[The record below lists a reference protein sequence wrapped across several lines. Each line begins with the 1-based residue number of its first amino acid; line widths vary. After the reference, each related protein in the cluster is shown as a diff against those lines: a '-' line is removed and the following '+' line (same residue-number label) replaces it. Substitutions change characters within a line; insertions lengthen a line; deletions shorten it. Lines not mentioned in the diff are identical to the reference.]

1 MRPDA
6 FSTHHPAM
14 TLTFFV
20 GVIVLCVLV
29 QQPLLQATGLIG
41 AALYYICVRGR
52 DAWRLLV
59 TMALAFITLAAIN
72 PLFNT
77 LGDTVLFTWANDRPF
92 TLEALA
98 YGASTACMFVSIML
112 WFACYARVMS
122 SDKFSYLFGTRA
134 PALTLVLT
142 MTLHLVPGYARKAR
156 QISTARRCAGLSTTS
171 GSLRQRAGDGASL
184 LSALTTWA
192 LEGSVT
198 TADSMRS
205 RGYGANAERKERD
218 FSTAQPSAAPLE
230 MTKSGDKRSRCR
242 YQHYRFTVRDAMLL
256 ATMLACIIT
265 VCTALATSALDV
277 TYIPAISIPALP
289 PLGIAAL
296 VAFAILVLLPSLIDV
311 KEAIAWRFS
320 LSRI

>member
-6 FSTHHPAM
+6 FSTHHPAV

-29 QQPLLQATGLIG
+29 QQPILQAIGLIG

-52 DAWRLLV
+52 DAWRLL
-59 TMALAFITLAAIN
+59 TGMALAFVMLAAIN

-77 LGDTVLFTWANDRPF
+77 LGSTVLFTWLDDRPF

-98 YGASTACMFVSIML
+98 YGASTACIFASVML

-142 MTLHLVPGYARKAR
+142 MTLRLVPSYARKAR

-205 RGYGANAERKERD
+205 RGYGTND
-218 FSTAQPSAAPLE
+218 GTPS
-230 MTKSGDKRSRCR
+230 R
-242 YQHYRFTVRDAMLL
+242 YAHYRFTARDAMLFVI
-256 ATMLACIIT
+256 MLACIAII
-265 VCTALATSALDV
+265 CTTLATGALGV
-277 TYIPAISIPALP
+277 SYIPVIDVP
-289 PLGIAAL
+289 PLSFLGIAAL
-296 VAFAILVLLPSLIDV
+296 IAFAILVLLPSLTDA
-311 KEAIAWRFS
+311 KEAIAWRCS

>member
-6 FSTHHPAM
+6 FSTHHPAV

-29 QQPLLQATGLIG
+29 QQPVLQAIGLAG

-52 DAWRLLV
+52 DAWRLLAGL
-59 TMALAFITLAAIN
+59 ALAFVVLATIN
-72 PLFNT
+72 PLFDT
-77 LGDTVLFTWANDRPF
+77 LGDTMLFTWLNGRPF

-122 SDKFSYLFGTRA
+122 SDKFGYLFGNRA

-142 MTLHLVPGYARKAR
+142 MTLRLVPSYARKAR
-156 QISTARRCAGLSTTS
+156 QIATARRCAGLSMTK

-205 RGYGANAERKERD
+205 RGYGTND
-218 FSTAQPSAAPLE
+218 GAPA
-230 MTKSGDKRSRCR
+230 R
-242 YQHYRFTVRDAMLL
+242 YAHYRFGARDAALFAL
-256 ATMLACIIT
+256 IIVCITIT
-265 VCTALATSALDV
+265 CTALATGALAV
-277 TYIPAISIPALP
+277 AYIPAIDIPPMP

-296 VAFAILVLLPSLIDV
+296 IAFAILVLLPSLVDA
-311 KEAIAWRFS
+311 KEAITWRFS